1 MAETPSTLIVRYTTV
16 VLCLFV
22 FSISVFALDPI
33 KSLSE
38 FGSQT
43 WLTENGLP
51 QNTVQ
56 ALTQT
61 KDGYLW
67 IGTQEGLAR
76 FNGVN
81 FVIFDRDNTPQF
93 KSNDVRSLFEDE
105 SGALWIS
112 TSYGLV
118 RLFRGQFTSFTT
130 DNGLPDNSVGPI
142 TQLTGSA
149 VLISTGGGLAR
160 YHDGGITAFP
170 ANNPAL
176 DNIQSLFRDKSG
188 TVWIG
193 AATGLLTLKGDALA
207 SANLPEELSRL
218 SINSITQDQNDRI
231 WLGTDSGLVAYDL
244 NSAQVY
250 TVKNGLPDDHVNSVA
265 ADPAGCVWLGTL
277 KGLARLNPATKPNL
291 MVADTITS
299 NLVLSLLVDREGSLW
314 VGTESGGLNVLRDKK
329 FSTLTTRQGLV
340 SDVVK
345 VIYQDK
351 DGSIWIGTNDGL
363 TVLKGGT
370 NKTFTTNDGL
380 SSNVVLSL
388 YGDSNGTL
396 WIGTPDGLNEFKQGK
411 FRTITVAE
419 GLSSDFVR
427 SIYVDRNGLVWI
439 GTRNGLNQLKDG
451 NFKTFTTKEGLA
463 NDFVG
468 AVYEDSNGV
477 LWIGTRG
484 GLSQYLAGSFTN
496 FTTKQGLSNDVVTS
510 LHEDGNHDIWIGT
523 NGGGLN
529 RFRNGSFVPYTTRN
543 GLPDNVIYRILEDS
557 QRNLWC
563 STPRGIFKIALQ
575 ELNDFADGKTQ
586 VVRATPYGTSDG
598 MLTRECSGGGYPAGW
613 KGSDGKLWFSTIKGV
628 AMIDPNNTQYNR
640 QPPPVSIEQVRVDD
654 KPLATSGLV
663 TLAPGTN
670 RLDFYFAAL
679 SFVAPDKVRFK
690 YKLEGFDPNWI
701 DGGGQRAAFYTNLRP
716 GNYTFH
722 VIAANNDGVWN
733 EQGATFQFYLRPHFY
748 QTYWFYALL
757 LLVLGLAAWQLYQ
770 LRVRQMRAQ
779 FNAVLAERT
788 RIAREIHDNLA
799 QEMLGISVQL
809 EVVARTMPANAEVA
823 RNHLD
828 RVRLLVRHGIAEAR
842 RYVWDLRSQALD
854 NADLPTAL
862 SETVRRL
869 TADHSVESQV
879 QVSGVFRSLPSGVED
894 NLLRICQEAINN
906 AVTHG
911 KPEHVFV
918 NLTFDIRTVRL
929 SIRDD
934 GQGFDPAKVEK
945 NGHFGLVGI
954 RERAENIGGK
964 LTINSSADNGTEIV
978 VDVPIAEE
986 RT

>member
-1 MAETPSTLIVRYTTV
+1 V
-16 VLCLFV
+16 
-22 FSISVFALDPI
+22 
-33 KSLSE
+33 
-38 FGSQT
+38 
-43 WLTENGLP
+43 
-51 QNTVQ
+51 
-56 ALTQT
+56 
-61 KDGYLW
+61 
-67 IGTQEGLAR
+67 
-76 FNGVN
+76 
-81 FVIFDRDNTPQF
+81 
-93 KSNDVRSLFEDE
+93 
-105 SGALWIS
+105 
-112 TSYGLV
+112 
-118 RLFRGQFTSFTT
+118 
-130 DNGLPDNSVGPI
+130 
-142 TQLTGSA
+142 
-149 VLISTGGGLAR
+149 
-160 YHDGGITAFP
+160 
-170 ANNPAL
+170 
-176 DNIQSLFRDKSG
+176 
-188 TVWIG
+188 
-193 AATGLLTLKGDALA
+193 
-207 SANLPEELSRL
+207 
-218 SINSITQDQNDRI
+218 
-231 WLGTDSGLVAYDL
+231 
-244 NSAQVY
+244 
-250 TVKNGLPDDHVNSVA
+250 
-265 ADPAGCVWLGTL
+265 
-277 KGLARLNPATKPNL
+277 
-291 MVADTITS
+291 
-299 NLVLSLLVDREGSLW
+299 LVDREGSLW

-329 FSTLTTRQGLV
+329 FSTLTTKQGLA

-345 VIYQDK
+345 VIYQDR
-351 DGSIWIGTNDGL
+351 DGSLWVGTNEGL

-370 NKTFTTNDGL
+370 TKTLTTKDGL
-380 SSNVVLSL
+380 SSNVILSL
-388 YGDSNGTL
+388 YGDNNGTL
-396 WIGTPDGLNEFKQGK
+396 WVGTPDGLNEYKQGN

-427 SIYVDRNGLVWI
+427 SIYVDRNNSVWI

-451 NFKTFTTKEGLA
+451 VFTTFTTKEGLA

-468 AVYEDSNGV
+468 AVYEDSTGA
-477 LWIGTRG
+477 LWVGTRG
-484 GLSQYLAGSFTN
+484 GLSQYKSGN
-496 FTTKQGLSNDVVTS
+496 FTSYTSTQGLSSDVVTS
-510 LHEDGNHDIWIGT
+510 LHEDENHDIWVGT

-529 RFRNGSFVPYTTRN
+529 RFRNGQFVSYTTRD
-543 GLPDNVIYRILEDS
+543 GLPDNVIYRILEDG

-563 STPRGIFKIALQ
+563 SSPRGIFKIAVQ
-575 ELNDFADGKTQ
+575 DLNDFADGKKQ
-586 VVRATPYGTSDG
+586 SLSATPYGTSDG

-628 AMIDPNNTQYNR
+628 AMIDPGNTQYNR

-654 KPLATSGLV
+654 KPVTTSGLV

-670 RLDFYFAAL
+670 RLDFYFSAL

-701 DGGGQRAAFYTNLRP
+701 DGGTQRAAFYTNLRP

-733 EQGATFQFYLRPHFY
+733 EHGATFQFYLRPHFY

-757 LLVLGLAAWQLYQ
+757 LLVLGLIAWQLYQ
-770 LRVRQMRAQ
+770 LRVRRMRAQ

-809 EVVARTMPANAEVA
+809 EVVARTMPPNAEVA

-862 SETVRRL
+862 TETARRL
-869 TADHSVESQV
+869 TADHKVEPQV
-879 QVSGVFRSLPSGVED
+879 QVSGVFRSLPAGVED

-911 KPEHVFV
+911 FPEHVFV

-934 GQGFDPAKVEK
+934 GRGFDPIKVEK

-954 RERAENIGGK
+954 RERAESIGGK
-964 LTINSSADNGTEIV
+964 LTINSSIENGTEIV
-978 VDVPIAEE
+978 VDVPIGDE

>member
-1 MAETPSTLIVRYTTV
+1 MHKTSSSILFLYSSV
-16 VLCLFV
+16 VLFLLV
-22 FSISVFALDPI
+22 FSSNGYALDPA
-33 KSLSE
+33 KALSE
-38 FGSQT
+38 FGRQT

-56 ALTQT
+56 ALAQT

-118 RLFRGQFTSFTT
+118 RFLHGEFTSFTAEM
-130 DNGLPDNSVGPI
+130 GLPDNSVGPVAQ
-142 TQLTGSA
+142 TADGA
-149 VLISTGGGLAR
+149 VLVSTGGGLAR
-160 YHDGGITAFP
+160 YQNGAMSAFP
-170 ANNPAL
+170 LDNPAV
-176 DNIQSLFRDKSG
+176 NNVQSLFRDNNG
-188 TVWIG
+188 VVWICT
-193 AATGLLTLKGDALA
+193 ATGLLTLQGNVLTNPNIPEGLA
-207 SANLPEELSRL
+207 KQ
-218 SINSITQDQNDRI
+218 SINSIAQDRNGKI
-231 WLGTDSGLVAYDL
+231 WMGTDSGLVSYDL
-244 NSAQVY
+244 NSLQIY
-250 TVKNGLPDDHVNSVA
+250 TVKDGLPDDHVNSVA
-265 ADPAGCVWLGTL
+265 TDGAGCVWLGTTR
-277 KGLARLNPATKPNL
+277 GLARLNLAVKPNVML
-291 MVADTITS
+291 ADTLSS
-299 NLVLSLLVDREGSLW
+299 NLVLSVLVDREGSLW

-329 FSTLTTRQGLV
+329 FSTLTTKQGLA

-345 VIYQDK
+345 VIYQDR
-351 DGSIWIGTNDGL
+351 DGSLWVGTNEGL

-370 NKTFTTNDGL
+370 TKTFTTKDGL
-380 SSNVVLSL
+380 SSNVILSL
-388 YGDSNGTL
+388 YGDNNGTL
-396 WIGTPDGLNEFKQGK
+396 WVGTPDGLNEYKQGN

-427 SIYVDRNGLVWI
+427 SIYVDRNNSVWI

-451 NFKTFTTKEGLA
+451 VFTTFTTKEGLA

-468 AVYEDSNGV
+468 AVYEDSTGA

-484 GLSQYLAGSFTN
+484 GLSQYKSGN
-496 FTTKQGLSNDVVTS
+496 FTSYTSTQGLSSDVVTS
-510 LHEDGNHDIWIGT
+510 LHEDENHDIWVGT

-529 RFRNGSFVPYTTRN
+529 RFRNGQFVSYTTRD
-543 GLPDNVIYRILEDS
+543 GLPDNVIYRILEDG

-563 STPRGIFKIALQ
+563 SSPRGIFKIAVQ
-575 ELNDFADGKTQ
+575 DLNDFADGKKQ
-586 VVRATPYGTSDG
+586 SLSATPYGTSDG

-628 AMIDPNNTQYNR
+628 AMIDPGNTQYNR

-654 KPLATSGLV
+654 KPVTTSGLV

-670 RLDFYFAAL
+670 RLDFYFSAL

-701 DGGGQRAAFYTNLRP
+701 DGGTQRAAFYTNLRP

-733 EQGATFQFYLRPHFY
+733 EHGATFQFYLRPHFY

-757 LLVLGLAAWQLYQ
+757 LLVLGLIAWQLYQ
-770 LRVRQMRAQ
+770 LRVRRMRAQ

-809 EVVARTMPANAEVA
+809 EVVARTMPPNAEVA

-862 SETVRRL
+862 TETARRL
-869 TADHSVESQV
+869 TADHKVEPQV
-879 QVSGVFRSLPSGVED
+879 QVSGVFRSLPAGVED

-911 KPEHVFV
+911 FPEHVFV

-934 GQGFDPAKVEK
+934 GRGFDPIKVEK

-954 RERAENIGGK
+954 RERAESIGGK
-964 LTINSSADNGTEIV
+964 LTINSSIENGTEIV
-978 VDVPIAEE
+978 VDVPIGDE